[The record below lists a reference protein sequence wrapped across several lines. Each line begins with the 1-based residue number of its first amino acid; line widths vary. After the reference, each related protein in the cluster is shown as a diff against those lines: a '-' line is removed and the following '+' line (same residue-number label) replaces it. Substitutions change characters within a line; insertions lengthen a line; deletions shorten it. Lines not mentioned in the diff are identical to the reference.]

1 MERPSHTVGIQD
13 QPGITMSDKTVHWD
27 PYLQHKQQTLL
38 DSLPEEARDQTAFM
52 FRTGNVASHFYNESE
67 AEPTEEDFIDWLAG
81 LRDDIARKFRQEG
94 FEKHKTTAYE
104 STKLLLFINDEKV
117 VKTEDTKSSSL
128 TDTKG
133 IKTFY
138 IGLLLALLFLTFL
151 FLLPRF
157 IRGTKES
164 N

>member
-1 MERPSHTVGIQD
+1 MMMKHPWKCSLLLAIVFLWMAPEPVLAFASPSLEELN
-13 QPGITMSDKTVHWD
+13 PNEYKDKQFKDNTEYLHND
-27 PYLQHKQQTLL
+27 PLL
-38 DSLPEEARDQTAFM
+38 EKRESLPEEQKLLDFLPKD
-52 FRTGNVASHFYNESE
+52 YD
-67 AEPTEEDFIDWLAG
+67 AEEEMKKQLF
-81 LRDDIARKFRQEG
+81 QEG

-104 STKLLLFINDEKV
+104 STKLLLFINDEKA
-117 VKTEDTKSSSL
+117 VKTEDTKSSRL

-138 IGLLLALLFLTFL
+138 IGLLLALLLLTFL